1 MLEYGNGFVYV
12 NNQGYMLEISS
23 IKKELPILIG
33 ISTSKEDYKAGNRL
47 NEEDLIKLGTVI
59 KIMNSA
65 QTNGIASLI
74 TKIDISNENNYTLF

>member
-23 IKKELPILIG
+23 IKGASILIG

-59 KIMNSA
+59 K
-65 QTNGIASLI
+65 L
-74 TKIDISNENNYTLF
+74 